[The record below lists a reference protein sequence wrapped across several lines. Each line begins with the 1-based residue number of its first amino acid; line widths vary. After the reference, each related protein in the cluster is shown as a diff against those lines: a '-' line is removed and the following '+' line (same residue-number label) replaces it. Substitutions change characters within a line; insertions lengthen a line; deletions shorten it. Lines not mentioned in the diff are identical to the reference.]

1 MCIRDSSRRR
11 GCCTRRSGS
20 SPAAVRRGW
29 ERVEG
34 PETRKPLNRAAALGG
49 EPRAPRRGE
58 RDDAWD
64 RVEAFPLDTS
74 RVPKGFHPNHLILGS
89 DLFRG
94 FEIGSDPKS
103 DRWGAVNTKLPGA
116 VTSGEHRRHCH
127 MNASLIGLNLSLVS

>member
-49 EPRAPRRGE
+49 EPRAPRRGK

-89 DLFRG
+89 DPISRIRNRVRPVSYTHLTLPT
-94 FEIGSDPKS
+94 SD
-103 DRWGAVNTKLPGA
+103 
-116 VTSGEHRRHCH
+116 
-127 MNASLIGLNLSLVS
+127 LV